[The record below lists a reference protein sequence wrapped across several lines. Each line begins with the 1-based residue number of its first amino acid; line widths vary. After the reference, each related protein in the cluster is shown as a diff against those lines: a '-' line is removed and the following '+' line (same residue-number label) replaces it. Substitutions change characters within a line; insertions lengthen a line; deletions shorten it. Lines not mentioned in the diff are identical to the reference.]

1 MKRRFL
7 LLILLG
13 WGPIRAEDAF
23 EQART
28 HYDMGEFEQALELYQ
43 SIPGHSAALDY
54 NIGNTLMRL
63 GRQPEAIAH
72 YRRAQWLRPGD
83 PDIRANLDR
92 AVSQTG
98 AVVPPLPL
106 YRRWA
111 GILNAGHWQ
120 LAFLSLCWLG
130 AAFGLARRFFSP
142 LRLAGAWV
150 FPLLLVLLLLSGAG
164 TWASRP
170 GHFFDEGVVLGN
182 SVTARFEPLPDAT
195 EHFSLPGGSVVT
207 LVEQNR
213 NWRRIRS
220 ENNSGWVPEASVLPL
235 APQ

>member
-1 MKRRFL
+1 MKALCIL
-7 LLILLG
+7 LLLV
-13 WGPIRAEDAF
+13 WGPIRAEGPF
-23 EQART
+23 EQARAL
-28 HYDMGEFEQALELYQ
+28 YDTGEFEQALAVYR

-83 PDIRANLDR
+83 PDIQANLER
-92 AVSQTG
+92 AVTQTG
-98 AVVPPLPL
+98 AIVPPLPL

-111 GILNAGHWQ
+111 GILDAAHWQ
-120 LAFLSLCWLG
+120 LAFIALCWLG
-130 AAFGLARRFFSP
+130 AAFGLARRFSSR
-142 LRLAGAWV
+142 LHLAGAWV
-150 FPLLLVLLLLSGAG
+150 FPLLLVLLLLFGAG

-170 GHFFDEGVVLGN
+170 DHFFDEGIVLGD

-213 NWRRIRS
+213 NWRKIRT
-220 ENNSGWVPEASVLPL
+220 EENSGWVPEESVWPL